1 MSLITPE
8 NIRTLQRK
16 LYCKAKQEPACRFHA
31 LYDKMYRVDI
41 LSHAYHLVR
50 ANKGSAGIDGV
61 TFSAI
66 EEGEGVTA
74 FLAEL
79 EEALRNKTYQAEPVK
94 RVMIP
99 KADGSQRPLGIP
111 TIRDRV
117 AQMAMKLVV
126 EPIFEADFCASSYG
140 FRPKKSAH
148 GAVDDVTLSLNKGYT
163 EVIDADLSKYFDTIP
178 HANLMAVVA
187 ERICDGAI
195 LHLIQMWLKAPVI
208 EVGRNGKKRNVGGGK
223 GNRKGTPQGGV
234 ISPLLANLYLHL
246 LDRIWERHHL
256 QHQLGAR
263 IVRYADDIVLLCRR
277 NHSGRVM
284 AVLRQILT
292 RLELTLNATKT
303 KIVNAFDGEF
313 DFLGFTFRMRKSR
326 KTGRYYPHAQPSKKA
341 CQKIKDR
348 ITELTK
354 RERTVMPLEW
364 VVNEVNATV
373 RGWVGYFHFG
383 NCSQSLGRIRDHLEQ
398 RMNTHLRKRH
408 KIKDRFVG
416 YRKFPSRSL
425 YEKYGLYKVPTTAG
439 WTKRMPRGEEH
450 RKAVCG
456 KTAST
461 V

>member
-1 MSLITPE
+1 MGIAMSLTTPE

-31 LYDKMYRVDI
+31 LFDKVYRADI
-41 LSHAYHLVR
+41 LSHAYRLVR

-61 TFSAI
+61 TFAAI
-66 EEGEGVTA
+66 EEGEGATA

-79 EEALRNKTYQAEPVK
+79 EEALRNKTYQAEPVR

-99 KADGSQRPLGIP
+99 KADGSERPLGIP

-117 AQMAMKLVV
+117 AQMATKLVI
-126 EPIFEADFCASSYG
+126 EPIFEADFCVSSYG

-148 GAVDDVTLSLNKGYT
+148 DAVDDVALSLNRGYT

-178 HANLMAVVA
+178 HAKLMAVVA

-208 EVGRNGKKRNVGGGK
+208 EVGRDGKKRNVGGGK

-246 LDRIWERHHL
+246 LDRIWERHNL
-256 QHQLGAR
+256 QQRLGAR
-263 IVRYADDIVLLCRR
+263 IVRYADDIVLLCRS

-284 AVLRQILT
+284 AVLQQVLS
-292 RLELTLNATKT
+292 RLELTLNASKT
-303 KIVNAFDGEF
+303 KIVNAFEGEF
-313 DFLGFTFRMRKSR
+313 GFLGFTIWMGKGR
-326 KTGRYYPHAQPSKKA
+326 KTGRYYPHVQPSKKS

-354 RERTVMPLEW
+354 RERTIMPLEW

-373 RGWVGYFHFG
+373 RGWVGYFHYR
-383 NCSQSLGRIRDHLEQ
+383 NCSQSLDRIRHHLEQ
-398 RMNTHLRKRH
+398 RMITHLRKRH
-408 KIKDRFVG
+408 KVRDRYVG
-416 YRKFPSRSL
+416 YIKFPSRSL

-439 WTKRMPRGEEH
+439 WKKVH
-450 RKAVCG
+450 ALQ
-456 KTAST
+456 
-461 V
+461 